1 MAGAALHEWSGLAV
15 GAAMVVAVLFAPDAL
30 AARAPGSQ
38 SLALALVSLAGL
50 CWLRALLHRQYWA
63 RYVAGGLLALAVSA
77 EARWAGAANV
87 QAFVLAPGSYLV
99 VAGALLSADVRLGR
113 QLRLGRA
120 LSLAGAIVLLAPTLA
135 QSFAEDPAWA
145 YALVLALE
153 ALLLAG
159 AGVGMR
165 SRTLVLTSSVFVAV
179 AALRGAALAVTS
191 GVPIALVIA
200 LLALLL
206 MGGATWLS
214 LRMRHDAGQAA

>member
-1 MAGAALHEWSGLAV
+1 M
-15 GAAMVVAVLFAPDAL
+15 
-30 AARAPGSQ
+30 
-38 SLALALVSLAGL
+38 
-50 CWLRALLHRQYWA
+50 
-63 RYVAGGLLALAVSA
+63 AGGLLALAVSA

-145 YALVLALE
+145 YALLLAFE

-214 LRMRHDAGQAA
+214 LRMRHDAGEAA